1 MPSRKPLLQFKTKDQ
16 TNRERLW
23 LALSLF
29 RHAVNNFR
37 MVDGWKSKDD
47 PIGIEAQQFLFLTK
61 IPVVLPIQGGVR

>member
-1 MPSRKPLLQFKTKDQ
+1 
-16 TNRERLW
+16 
-23 LALSLF
+23 
-29 RHAVNNFR
+29 